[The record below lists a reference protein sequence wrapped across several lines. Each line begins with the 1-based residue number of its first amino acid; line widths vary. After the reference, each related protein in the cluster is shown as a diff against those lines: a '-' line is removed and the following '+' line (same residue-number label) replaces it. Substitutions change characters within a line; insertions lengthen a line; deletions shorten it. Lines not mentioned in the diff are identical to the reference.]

1 MPTIVGVSFRP
12 VTKVY
17 YFDPARFLD
26 LRSGEY
32 VVVDTARGREV
43 GCVSLPPGDM
53 PASEVSGG
61 LKQVVRRATAWDMVE
76 RELYRQREAE
86 ALTRARQQATEHR
99 LPIKVVRTEYNFDG
113 GRLVIYFT
121 ADKRVDFRAL
131 VRDLARVFRCRIE
144 MRQIGVRDQAK
155 FLDGVGKCG
164 RRLCCSSW
172 LREFAPVSIK
182 MAKSQNLPLNPTEIS
197 GVCGRLL
204 CCLSYE
210 NDLYEEARA
219 ELPKVGS
226 TILSKQGVGKVRKLN
241 PLQRTMFVQ
250 MEDESLVEVTVDDI
264 LENRGKEQSRTCG
277 ACGGCSVKRK
287 ATSTGH
293 ASDALDDEDVREL
306 EMLT

>member
-26 LRSGEY
+26 LRPGEY

-131 VRDLARVFRCRIE
+131 
-144 MRQIGVRDQAK
+144 
-155 FLDGVGKCG
+155 
-164 RRLCCSSW
+164 SS
-172 LREFAPVSIK
+172 AVVSR
-182 MAKSQNLPLNPTEIS
+182 
-197 GVCGRLL
+197 CGRLA
-204 CCLSYE
+204 C
-210 NDLYEEARA
+210 
-219 ELPKVGS
+219 
-226 TILSKQGVGKVRKLN
+226 
-241 PLQRTMFVQ
+241 
-250 MEDESLVEVTVDDI
+250 VTRPNSWMVWA
-264 LENRGKEQSRTCG
+264 NAVG
-277 ACGGCSVKRK
+277 ACAVHPGCVSSRRFRSRWRNRK
-287 ATSTGH
+287 IC
-293 ASDALDDEDVREL
+293 R
-306 EMLT
+306 